1 MDPSKRLSLST
12 RNRLPELMDQ
22 PGLDPVE
29 HAAALRG
36 LRRINSWSRSTAIL
50 FPWIRRCALEHGGRP
65 LRVLDLACGG
75 GDTVVALAGK
85 ARREG
90 LPIQVDGCDISP
102 QAVEHSRNQ
111 AEAAGVDARF
121 FVHDALHGDLP
132 SGYDVIMCSLFLH
145 HLDEGDAQGVLGRM
159 KSAARRLVL
168 VDDLVRSRLG
178 YTLAWVGCRLL
189 SRSKV
194 VHYDGP
200 VSVAG
205 AFRADEV
212 ASLAAQAGLDG
223 AVVTRHWPERYLLSW
238 ISV

>member
-1 MDPSKRLSLST
+1 M
-12 RNRLPELMDQ
+12 
-22 PGLDPVE
+22 
-29 HAAALRG
+29 
-36 LRRINSWSRSTAIL
+36 
-50 FPWIRRCALEHGGRP
+50 
-65 LRVLDLACGG
+65 
-75 GDTVVALAGK
+75 VALAGK

-168 VDDLVRSRLG
+168 VDDLVRSRFG

-212 ASLAAQAGLDG
+212 ASLAAKAGLDG

-238 ISV
+238 VRNETLDAAD